1 MPRSRHRTGHTT
13 PNRTTCRNSS
23 MQVRPAAR
31 HTPGTP
37 SDAPEVSKNT
47 AATVIGDVTGR
58 TPIRHLRPLRRVFSG
73 TRSRVSPATARP
85 PAGAARERGAA
96 NDATHMTAITQI
108 RTGTAKARRPRSST
122 QRRQRRK
129 PRSSGC
135 SRSAVARPGRQDTV
149 ADATRREPPNLPS
162 QASAQLTRTQR
173 YETADCPNA
182 EPVPPCRLRALIG
195 VDFTAS
201 WWRADYPDL
210 CKSGCCGA
218 GIASGYFLARTALV
232 RPGA

>member
-1 MPRSRHRTGHTT
+1 MSWAYPDPSPETASPRLQRHPVEGLPRNCKTPGRRRARTGRRKRRYAHDRDY
-13 PNRTTCRNSS
+13 PD
-23 MQVRPAAR
+23 PHR
-31 HTPGTP
+31 HSEG
-37 SDAPEVSKNT
+37 
-47 AATVIGDVTGR
+47 
-58 TPIRHLRPLRRVFSG
+58 
-73 TRSRVSPATARP
+73 PATK
-85 PAGAARERGAA
+85 
-96 NDATHMTAITQI
+96 II
-108 RTGTAKARRPRSST
+108 RAVL
-122 QRRQRRK
+122 QRRK